1 MPEGARGNS
10 SSEES
15 PSVSS
20 PPLAPVGD
28 SEARSFAQKRQ
39 FSSPSQ
45 VFPVPSL
52 FEAVINS
59 STPQAARAGTLPH
72 DVGDMLCHT
81 TTPIARETLA
91 TALEPA
97 APADQHMED
106 ADAVDVLLSDEAPV
120 TLPGTPGKQ
129 VPPLVVVSLA
139 DCGSSPPVKHAK
151 CSSGSGSGASP
162 SASPRFRLGS
172 RFSSDTGSAVLTRSK
187 AGTLRPDSAS
197 VYDMLSCA
205 SYSHMSFV
213 RRTSDH

>member
-28 SEARSFAQKRQ
+28 SDARSFAQKRQ

-59 STPQAARAGTLPH
+59 STPQTARAGTLPR
-72 DVGDMLCHT
+72 DIGDMLCHT
-81 TTPIARETLA
+81 TTPIARDTLA

-97 APADQHMED
+97 AFADQHMED
-106 ADAVDVLLSDEAPV
+106 ADADADDVLLSDEARA
-120 TLPGTPGKQ
+120 TLPSTPGKQ
-129 VPPLVVVSLA
+129 VPPLVVVSLS

-151 CSSGSGSGASP
+151 CSSGSGVSP

-187 AGTLRPDSAS
+187 AGTQRPDSAS

-205 SYSHMSFV
+205 SYSHVSH
-213 RRTSDH
+213 RTTDH